1 MLENNKQKRD
11 LEDMGMELSANLRE
25 IRALQTRLSP
35 IEERLAAELNASNHR
50 AVALQA
56 QLASITTGQA
66 GQVDL
71 TASDAQGTAAHRD
84 RAQLIARIK
93 LLETEAMMA
102 REDADLDRA
111 KNPLTIYKE
120 DQQIYRCSD
129 LANELF
135 SAGQQVEELQRQL
148 SRERAKTA
156 NLPPDTV
163 ATHLDTKPAA
173 APGVMRTER
182 ATCVAAETSAETYAV
197 RYDEDESCS
206 KVGREAAAH
215 TEEAVNY
222 V

>member
-1 MLENNKQKRD
+1 MENDQRTHG
-11 LEDMGMELSANLRE
+11 L
-25 IRALQTRLSP
+25 P
-35 IEERLAAELNASNHR
+35 
-50 AVALQA
+50 
-56 QLASITTGQA
+56 
-66 GQVDL
+66 
-71 TASDAQGTAAHRD
+71 ASDGPLQGLFGGVRRCTD
-84 RAQLIARIK
+84 RATNL
-93 LLETEAMMA
+93 
-102 REDADLDRA
+102 
-111 KNPLTIYKE
+111 
-120 DQQIYRCSD
+120 
-129 LANELF
+129 
-135 SAGQQVEELQRQL
+135 SAGQSGGSPSGEELQRQL